1 MRWSSGRRAA
11 PGPMLSPAERRST
24 ARSVLRRV
32 VPTRTQHHRGGDA
45 RTWRS
50 RSLALRDTFA
60 VVAAAES
67 LRRVVHEG
75 PTVITVAGPFSPSH
89 FVVLSEGQTV
99 TAVAAILACPPS
111 RNRRHGS
118 VFSESLLVLSEGQT
132 VSASRRLSR
141 ARIVPPS
148 RNRPLGIWAAGPF
161 SPGHFVVLSEGQTVA
176 HGSTGAGTRRRHCS
190 RYTTR
195 SSASWYGVSRDGAAV
210 AVLPRTAVAASL
222 ACPPSRSRRRGPV
235 FTESL
240 RRVERRP
247 DPDRRRVPESF
258 PRARHRRD
266 RRRVSLHRVTSL
278 GCATF
283 SMSSPHTGP
292 GRAPLRE
299 GGPGIAVSSILRL
312 PPSLPALR
320 ERAASSPS

>member
-161 SPGHFVVLSEGQTVA
+161 SPGHFVVLSEGQTV
-176 HGSTGAGTRRRHCS
+176 
-190 RYTTR
+190 
-195 SSASWYGVSRDGAAV
+195 
-210 AVLPRTAVAASL
+210 TAVAAIL
-222 ACPPSRSRRRGPV
+222 ACPPSRNRRRGPI